1 MIFPYSKPNPKVQTP
16 EPETQKVE
24 EKKGYLKSQGKS
36 QEKSSQQEKASSA
49 KTITV
54 VVQPTEEIPS
64 TSKPDMMSTPALD
77 EKQVR
82 KEEGLS
88 KPSNNEPKKKIEN
101 TSGSANGVQ
110 PESSRKFS
118 PKEEAENEKVSA
130 YAAPT
135 VPSSKSEARKIM
147 QKKSNIIEKANQR
160 ASALNITKISPKLVF
175 ATGASTLRSVRLEEM
190 QVTLVILASTAE
202 DLENSWTTPTL
213 EGVDSKVIVLDENRD
228 NESQIEKYLHMVADW
243 VSETE
248 EKRGVAMI
256 HAPEGGVFKKA
267 NGSGSSDSR
276 RGEGFAAALCAAY
289 LIKYDGQTAKQ
300 ALESIK

>member
-49 KTITV
+49 KTITL

-82 KEEGLS
+82 TIS

-101 TSGSANGVQ
+101 TSGSSANGVQ

-118 PKEEAENEKVSA
+118 PKEEVENEKVSTA
-130 YAAPT
+130 

-213 EGVDSKVIVLDENRD
+213 EGVASKVIVLDENRD
-228 NESQIEKYLHMVADW
+228 NESQIEKYLHMAADW
-243 VSETE
+243 VSDE

>member
-49 KTITV
+49 KTIS

-82 KEEGLS
+82 TIS
-88 KPSNNEPKKKIEN
+88 KPSNNEPKTIEN
-101 TSGSANGVQ
+101 TSGSSANGVQ

-118 PKEEAENEKVSA
+118 PKEEVENEKVSA
-130 YAAPT
+130 SAAPS

-202 DLENSWTTPTL
+202 DSENSWTTPTL
-213 EGVDSKVIVLDENRD
+213 EGVASKVIVLDENRD
-228 NESQIEKYLHMVADW
+228 NESQIEKYLHMAADW
-243 VSETE
+243 VSDE

-289 LIKYDGQTAKQ
+289 LIKYDGQTTQQ

>member
-49 KTITV
+49 KTITL

-82 KEEGLS
+82 KETIS

-118 PKEEAENEKVSA
+118 QKEEVENEKVSSE
-130 YAAPT
+130 APT

-213 EGVDSKVIVLDENRD
+213 EGVASKVIVLDENRD
-228 NESQIEKYLHMVADW
+228 NESQIEKYLHMAADW
-243 VSETE
+243 VSDE

>member
-49 KTITV
+49 KTITL

-82 KEEGLS
+82 TIS

-101 TSGSANGVQ
+101 TSGSSANGLVQ

-118 PKEEAENEKVSA
+118 QKEEVENEKVSTA
-130 YAAPT
+130 

-213 EGVDSKVIVLDENRD
+213 EGVASKVIVLDENRD
-228 NESQIEKYLHMVADW
+228 NESQIEKYLHMAADW
-243 VSETE
+243 VSDE

>member
-1 MIFPYSKPNPKVQTP
+1 
-16 EPETQKVE
+16 
-24 EKKGYLKSQGKS
+24 
-36 QEKSSQQEKASSA
+36 
-49 KTITV
+49 
-54 VVQPTEEIPS
+54 
-64 TSKPDMMSTPALD
+64 MMSTPALD

-82 KEEGLS
+82 TIS
-88 KPSNNEPKKKIEN
+88 KPSNNEPKTIEN
-101 TSGSANGVQ
+101 TSGSSANGVQ

-118 PKEEAENEKVSA
+118 PKEEVENEKVST
-130 YAAPT
+130 T

-228 NESQIEKYLHMVADW
+228 NESQIEKYLHMAADW
-243 VSETE
+243 VSDE

-289 LIKYDGQTAKQ
+289 LIKYDGQNTQQ

>member
-118 PKEEAENEKVSA
+118 PKEEVENEKVSA
-130 YAAPT
+130 SAAPT

-228 NESQIEKYLHMVADW
+228 NESQIEKYLHMAADW
-243 VSETE
+243 VSDE

-289 LIKYDGQTAKQ
+289 LIKYDGQTTQQ

>member
-82 KEEGLS
+82 TIS

-101 TSGSANGVQ
+101 TSGSSANGVQ

-118 PKEEAENEKVSA
+118 QKEEVENEKVSSE
-130 YAAPT
+130 APT

-213 EGVDSKVIVLDENRD
+213 EGVASKVIVLDENRD
-228 NESQIEKYLHMVADW
+228 NESQIEKYLHMAADW
-243 VSETE
+243 VADE

>member
-49 KTITV
+49 KTITL

-82 KEEGLS
+82 TIS

-101 TSGSANGVQ
+101 TSGSSANGVQ

-118 PKEEAENEKVSA
+118 PKEEVENEKVSA

-213 EGVDSKVIVLDENRD
+213 EGVASKVIVLDENRD
-228 NESQIEKYLHMVADW
+228 NESQIEKYLHMAADW
-243 VSETE
+243 VSDE

>member
-1 MIFPYSKPNPKVQTP
+1 
-16 EPETQKVE
+16 
-24 EKKGYLKSQGKS
+24 
-36 QEKSSQQEKASSA
+36 
-49 KTITV
+49 
-54 VVQPTEEIPS
+54 
-64 TSKPDMMSTPALD
+64 MMSTPALD

-118 PKEEAENEKVSA
+118 PKEEVENEKVSSE
-130 YAAPT
+130 APT

-228 NESQIEKYLHMVADW
+228 NESQIEKYLHMAADW
-243 VSETE
+243 VSDE

>member
-49 KTITV
+49 KTITL

-82 KEEGLS
+82 TIS

-101 TSGSANGVQ
+101 TSGSSANGVQ

-118 PKEEAENEKVSA
+118 PKEEVENEKVLT
-130 YAAPT
+130 AAPT

-213 EGVDSKVIVLDENRD
+213 EGVASKVIVLDENRD
-228 NESQIEKYLHMVADW
+228 NESQIEKYLHMAADW
-243 VSETE
+243 VSDE

>member
-49 KTITV
+49 KTIS

-82 KEEGLS
+82 TIS
-88 KPSNNEPKKKIEN
+88 KPSNNEPKTIEN
-101 TSGSANGVQ
+101 TSGSSANGVQ

-118 PKEEAENEKVSA
+118 QKEEVENEKVSA
-130 YAAPT
+130 SAAPS

-202 DLENSWTTPTL
+202 DSENSWTTPTL
-213 EGVDSKVIVLDENRD
+213 EGVASKVIVLDENRD
-228 NESQIEKYLHMVADW
+228 NESQIEKYLHMAADW
-243 VSETE
+243 VSDE

-289 LIKYDGQTAKQ
+289 LIKYDGQTTQQ

>member
-82 KEEGLS
+82 TSS

-101 TSGSANGVQ
+101 TSGSSANGVQ

-118 PKEEAENEKVSA
+118 PKEEVENEKVSTA
-130 YAAPT
+130 

-213 EGVDSKVIVLDENRD
+213 EGVASKVIVLDENRD
-228 NESQIEKYLHMVADW
+228 NESQIEKYLHMAADW
-243 VSETE
+243 VSDE

>member
-36 QEKSSQQEKASSA
+36 QEKSTQQEKASSA
-49 KTITV
+49 KTV
-54 VVQPTEEIPS
+54 SSFVVQPATGISS
-64 TSKPDMMSTPALD
+64 TSKPDKIMSPSKQSTPAF
-77 EKQVR
+77 
-82 KEEGLS
+82 EGLS
-88 KPSNNEPKKKIEN
+88 KPSNNEPKKKEN
-101 TSGSANGVQ
+101 TSTNGQAQ
-110 PESSRKFS
+110 PSQPDSSRKF
-118 PKEEAENEKVSA
+118 EEEVEKDEKVF
-130 YAAPT
+130 
-135 VPSSKSEARKIM
+135 SSKSEARKIL
-147 QKKSNIIEKANQR
+147 QKKSNVMEKANQR
-160 ASALNITKISPKLVF
+160 ASGLNITKISPKLVF

-202 DLENSWTTPTL
+202 DLESSWTTPTL
-213 EGVDSKVIVLDENRD
+213 EGVASKVIVLDENRD
-228 NESQIEKYLHMVADW
+228 NESQIEKYLHMAADW
-243 VSETE
+243 VAETE

-289 LIKYDGQTAKQ
+289 LIKYDGQNTQQ

>member
-82 KEEGLS
+82 KETIS

-101 TSGSANGVQ
+101 TSGSSANGVQ

-118 PKEEAENEKVSA
+118 QKEEVENEKVSSE
-130 YAAPT
+130 APT

-202 DLENSWTTPTL
+202 DSENSWTTPTL
-213 EGVDSKVIVLDENRD
+213 EGVASKVIVLDENRD
-228 NESQIEKYLHMVADW
+228 NESQIEKYLHMAADW
-243 VSETE
+243 VSDE

>member
-82 KEEGLS
+82 TIS

-118 PKEEAENEKVSA
+118 QKEEVENEKVSSE
-130 YAAPT
+130 APT

-213 EGVDSKVIVLDENRD
+213 EGVASKVIVLDENRD
-228 NESQIEKYLHMVADW
+228 NESQIEKYLHMAADW
-243 VSETE
+243 VSDE

>member
-1 MIFPYSKPNPKVQTP
+1 MPYSKPNPKVQTP

-49 KTITV
+49 KTITL

-82 KEEGLS
+82 TIS

-101 TSGSANGVQ
+101 TSGSSANGVQ

-118 PKEEAENEKVSA
+118 QKEEVENEKVSSE
-130 YAAPT
+130 APT

-213 EGVDSKVIVLDENRD
+213 EGVASKVIVLDENRD
-228 NESQIEKYLHMVADW
+228 NESQIEKYLHMAADW
-243 VSETE
+243 VSDE

>member
-49 KTITV
+49 KTITL

-82 KEEGLS
+82 TIS

-101 TSGSANGVQ
+101 TSGSSANGVQ

-118 PKEEAENEKVSA
+118 QKEEVENEKVSSE
-130 YAAPT
+130 APT

-213 EGVDSKVIVLDENRD
+213 EGVASKVIVLDENRD
-228 NESQIEKYLHMVADW
+228 NESQIEKYLHMAADW
-243 VSETE
+243 VSDE

>member
-82 KEEGLS
+82 TSS

-101 TSGSANGVQ
+101 TSGSSANGVQ

-118 PKEEAENEKVSA
+118 QKEEVENEKVLT
-130 YAAPT
+130 AAPT

-213 EGVDSKVIVLDENRD
+213 EGVASKVIVLDENRD
-228 NESQIEKYLHMVADW
+228 NESQIEKYLHMAADW
-243 VSETE
+243 VSDE